1 MIAMILLIIFLVFAN
16 TFMLGMAVDLSLPV
30 TRYPRTLKFLFF
42 LPPLAILY
50 YLIALT
56 VFGVHGIIHFFVD
69 HYKKIS
75 NGGENE

>member
-1 MIAMILLIIFLVFAN
+1 MTMILLIVVLVFAN
-16 TFMLGMAVDLSLPV
+16 TFILGMAVDLSLPV
-30 TRYPRTLKFLFF
+30 KRYPRMLKFLFF

-50 YLIALT
+50 YLIVLI

>member
-1 MIAMILLIIFLVFAN
+1 
-16 TFMLGMAVDLSLPV
+16 MAVDLSLPV
-30 TRYPRTLKFLFF
+30 RRYPRMLKFLFF

-50 YLIALT
+50 YLIALIA
-56 VFGVHGIIHFFVD
+56 FGVQGIVYFIVD